1 MVEVNEQAIRDLKV
15 KAQQIRKD
23 IVRMLAEA
31 GSGHPGGSLS
41 SVEIVTALFFHVLR
55 LKPEDPNWPDRDRFI
70 LSKG

>member
-41 SVEIVTALFFHVLR
+41 SVEIV
-55 LKPEDPNWPDRDRFI
+55 
-70 LSKG
+70 